1 MSKSDWVSTT
11 TAADQMGVS
20 VSHLYKLRTQGVFKI
35 RKHYKTKN
43 SRSARPTYLWNVEE
57 CEKVL

>member
-1 MSKSDWVSTT
+1 MKKDWISTEK
-11 TAADQMGVS
+11 AAEALGLS
-20 VSHLYKLRTQGVFKI
+20 VSQLYNLRSQGVFKR

-43 SRSARPTYLWNVEE
+43 PIASRPTYLWNVEE